1 MSAAS
6 REARGVSDGD
16 GVVVLVSRRFD
27 VPADGTALAAKS
39 LARAYVD
46 AGIAVCVLCE
56 LGDVPRPGIEWSG
69 CMCVVRIAPPN
80 ESTAGFAVRATQH
93 VCEIAARR
101 RVLAVECVDEP
112 SCVLAMRGAIGA
124 GAVDAPLMSIVTD
137 HASARGREVDAAAHR
152 LADEVHVLRP
162 LRSDDDRART
172 RQVLLP
178 SVTGVWRPP
187 SGSGPVFV
195 LASAAGAATHRVIAD
210 AFAASGL
217 ARDGWA
223 VAAVGPTGRWMV
235 SARGDQ
241 ATSSGACSD
250 VRTSTGGGATSTDDD
265 AVIVVPGDDGRDPVA
280 ARLAVAAG
288 CRAVVSDASV
298 FVRALP
304 EHLRDAAVYREGNV
318 ASLASAMRRAAE
330 AEQAEAWSAAAAQ
343 FRSAASP
350 ARVVRERAAWWSA
363 ASRKVDRRDVRAAW
377 HEAERALAAAA
388 MEVGR

>member
-27 VPADGTALAAKS
+27 VPADGAALAAKS

-69 CMCVVRIAPPN
+69 CMCVMRIAPPH

-93 VCEIAARR
+93 VCEIAAHR
-101 RVLAVECVDEP
+101 RVLAIECVDEP
-112 SCVLAMRGAIGA
+112 SCVLAMRAAIAA
-124 GAVDAPLMSIVTD
+124 GAVDAPLISIVTD
-137 HASARGREVDAAAHR
+137 HASARGREIDAAAHR

-162 LRSDDDRART
+162 LCSDDDRART

-178 SVTGVWRPP
+178 SVTGVWKPP

-217 ARDGWA
+217 AREGWA
-223 VAAVGPTGRWMV
+223 VAAIGPTGRWMV
-235 SARGDQ
+235 SARGDVDMR
-241 ATSSGACSD
+241 A
-250 VRTSTGGGATSTDDD
+250 VRGDGATSTDDD

-318 ASLASAMRRAAE
+318 ASLASALRRAAE
-330 AEQAEAWSAAAAQ
+330 GEQAGAWSAAGAQ

-363 ASRKVDRRDVRAAW
+363 VGRKVDRRDVRAAW